1 MPQTQ
6 MQFLAGIVAFNTLPP
21 GKADIQRR
29 DAGTILPPTIL
40 CGRSKLIAI
49 PSNQIHHGVLL
60 KVVFLS
66 DHLTLTMTSGV
77 IIVGGG
83 PVGIGLP
90 TKPRPTDASDYLTIL
105 LGAMA

>member
-6 MQFLAGIVAFNTLPP
+6 MQFLAGIIAFHALASRQGMYP
-21 GKADIQRR
+21 AARRQRNP
-29 DAGTILPPTIL
+29 APIILR
-40 CGRSKLIAI
+40 GGSKLIAI
-49 PSNQIHHGVLL
+49 PSNQIHHGVFL

-66 DHLTLTMTSGV
+66 DHLILTMTSGV

-105 LGAMA
+105 QGAMA